1 MNQVTQKQ
9 GVTGRAD
16 RIDLMSSPS
25 LSIHAMTADVL
36 GYVLQRQPEVDDVGR
51 AQRTTIKPI
60 ETPVVSAEW
69 TQFEPD
75 PVEYW
80 RVVSYEGKA
89 IAMRKRRLS
98 KYPLAQPFRPTKYVI
113 VRASY
118 SKSTPLETAGS
129 SQRGTDPTEEI
140 SWPTTVAGSNR
151 FISCH
156 RCAESG

>member
-16 RIDLMSSPS
+16 LIDLMSSPS

-80 RVVSYEGKA
+80 RVVSFEGKA
-89 IAMRKRRLS
+89 IADEKTPVIEIPAGATVCRR
-98 KYPLAQPFRPTKYVI
+98 I
-113 VRASY
+113 CNRAGFIFENRLR
-118 SKSTPLETAGS
+118 LETAGS